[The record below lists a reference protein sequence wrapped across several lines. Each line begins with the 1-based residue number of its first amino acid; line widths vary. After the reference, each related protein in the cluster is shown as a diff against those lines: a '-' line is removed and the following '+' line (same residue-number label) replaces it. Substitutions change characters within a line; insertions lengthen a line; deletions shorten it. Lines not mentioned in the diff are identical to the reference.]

1 MIPDEIELKSKLFD
15 LVTKQTRAGPV
26 PSGEK
31 GWMGELFCKRMH
43 SHHNVFISDENFF
56 YKFKF
61 IAEMESHKRDSSQ
74 A

>member
-43 SHHNVFISDENFF
+43 SHHNFFISDENFF
-56 YKFKF
+56 TN
-61 IAEMESHKRDSSQ
+61 SNS
-74 A
+74 

>member
-43 SHHNVFISDENFF
+43 SHHNFSFQMRNFLQ
-56 YKFKF
+56 
-61 IAEMESHKRDSSQ
+61 I
-74 A
+74 